1 MYDLL
6 RDYVKQETL
15 DPIRGAGRWMAWA
28 ALGAVSLILGVT
40 FLMVGL
46 LRLVQSELFNS
57 NDGKTWIPY
66 LIVVVVS
73 LALVLSSKALIRKPS
88 LHRKPRGHLMSSE
101 RITRDHVE
109 SRLKLVQDE
118 LQGKVNDKKAAITT
132 GISIGAALI
141 IVISYALGRR
151 SGRRR
156 RSSGRS

>member
-1 MYDLL
+1 M
-6 RDYVKQETL
+6 
-15 DPIRGAGRWMAWA
+15 
-28 ALGAVSLILGVT
+28 
-40 FLMVGL
+40 
-46 LRLVQSELFNS
+46 N
-57 NDGKTWIPY
+57 
-66 LIVVVVS
+66 
-73 LALVLSSKALIRKPS
+73 
-88 LHRKPRGHLMSSE
+88 SE

-141 IVISYALGRR
+141 ILISYALGRR

>member
-1 MYDLL
+1 
-6 RDYVKQETL
+6 
-15 DPIRGAGRWMAWA
+15 
-28 ALGAVSLILGVT
+28 
-40 FLMVGL
+40 
-46 LRLVQSELFNS
+46 
-57 NDGKTWIPY
+57 
-66 LIVVVVS
+66 
-73 LALVLSSKALIRKPS
+73 
-88 LHRKPRGHLMSSE
+88 MSSE

-132 GISIGAALI
+132 GVSIGAALI

>member
-1 MYDLL
+1 
-6 RDYVKQETL
+6 
-15 DPIRGAGRWMAWA
+15 
-28 ALGAVSLILGVT
+28 
-40 FLMVGL
+40 
-46 LRLVQSELFNS
+46 
-57 NDGKTWIPY
+57 
-66 LIVVVVS
+66 
-73 LALVLSSKALIRKPS
+73 
-88 LHRKPRGHLMSSE
+88 MSSE

>member
-1 MYDLL
+1 
-6 RDYVKQETL
+6 
-15 DPIRGAGRWMAWA
+15 
-28 ALGAVSLILGVT
+28 
-40 FLMVGL
+40 
-46 LRLVQSELFNS
+46 
-57 NDGKTWIPY
+57 
-66 LIVVVVS
+66 
-73 LALVLSSKALIRKPS
+73 
-88 LHRKPRGHLMSSE
+88 MSSE

-156 RSSGRS
+156 RSSGRN

>member
-1 MYDLL
+1 
-6 RDYVKQETL
+6 
-15 DPIRGAGRWMAWA
+15 
-28 ALGAVSLILGVT
+28 
-40 FLMVGL
+40 
-46 LRLVQSELFNS
+46 
-57 NDGKTWIPY
+57 
-66 LIVVVVS
+66 
-73 LALVLSSKALIRKPS
+73 
-88 LHRKPRGHLMSSE
+88 MSSE

-156 RSSGRS
+156 RSSGSS

>member
-1 MYDLL
+1 
-6 RDYVKQETL
+6 
-15 DPIRGAGRWMAWA
+15 
-28 ALGAVSLILGVT
+28 
-40 FLMVGL
+40 
-46 LRLVQSELFNS
+46 
-57 NDGKTWIPY
+57 
-66 LIVVVVS
+66 
-73 LALVLSSKALIRKPS
+73 
-88 LHRKPRGHLMSSE
+88 MSSE

-109 SRLKLVQDE
+109 SRFKLVQDE

>member
-1 MYDLL
+1 
-6 RDYVKQETL
+6 
-15 DPIRGAGRWMAWA
+15 
-28 ALGAVSLILGVT
+28 
-40 FLMVGL
+40 
-46 LRLVQSELFNS
+46 
-57 NDGKTWIPY
+57 
-66 LIVVVVS
+66 
-73 LALVLSSKALIRKPS
+73 
-88 LHRKPRGHLMSSE
+88 MSSE

-141 IVISYALGRR
+141 IAISYALGRR

>member
-1 MYDLL
+1 
-6 RDYVKQETL
+6 
-15 DPIRGAGRWMAWA
+15 
-28 ALGAVSLILGVT
+28 
-40 FLMVGL
+40 
-46 LRLVQSELFNS
+46 
-57 NDGKTWIPY
+57 
-66 LIVVVVS
+66 
-73 LALVLSSKALIRKPS
+73 
-88 LHRKPRGHLMSSE
+88 MSSE

-156 RSSGRS
+156 RGSGRS